1 MSEIIKTEVVVLSK
15 INYGDSS
22 IIASLYSKDS
32 GKMSVILKGGRS
44 PKSKMGMMVD
54 PLNHL
59 EIVFYKKESRDV
71 QILSGAEIISHFH
84 HLKEDLEG
92 LRYSY
97 AVIELVKNLSPENEP
112 NLKIF
117 KGIVR
122 ILSLFDS
129 SNESPEILF
138 GRFFLFF
145 IEEVGYQMQLFK
157 CTLCGK
163 DELKNKI
170 LGYNYDR
177 GLLCENCKTE
187 NINNLEINPELFD
200 YLLCLK
206 TNKSIQSVD
215 NYTIKRANNF
225 FENYLKFHI
234 NDFKGIQSFKA
245 F

>member
-1 MSEIIKTEVVVLSK
+1 MSEIIKTEAVVLSK
-15 INYGDSS
+15 INYGDTS

-32 GKMSVILKGGRS
+32 GKMSVIIKGGRS
-44 PKSKMGMMVD
+44 PKSKIGMMVD

-71 QILSGAEIISHFH
+71 QLLSGAEIISHFH
-84 HLKEDLEG
+84 HLKEDLER
-92 LRYSY
+92 LKYSY
-97 AVIELVKNLSPENEP
+97 AVIELVKNLSPESEP

-145 IEEVGYQMQLFK
+145 IEEVGYQLQLFK
-157 CTLCGK
+157 CSVCGK
-163 DELKNKI
+163 DDLRNKI

-177 GLLCENCKTE
+177 GLLCEDCRVE
-187 NINNLEINPELFD
+187 NINNYEINSELFD
-200 YLLCLK
+200 YLHCLK
-206 TNKSIQSVD
+206 TNKSIQSVND
-215 NYTIKRANNF
+215 YTIKNANSL
-225 FENYLKFHI
+225 FETYLKYHI
-234 NDFKGIQSFKA
+234 SDFKGIQSFTA

>member
-1 MSEIIKTEVVVLSK
+1 MSEIIKTEAVVLSK

-22 IIASLYSKDS
+22 IIASLYSKET
-32 GKMSVILKGGRS
+32 GRMSVIIKGGRS
-44 PKSKMGMMVD
+44 PKSKIGMMID

-84 HLKEDLEG
+84 HLKEDLER
-92 LRYSY
+92 LKYSY
-97 AVIELVKNLSPENEP
+97 AVIELVKKLSPENEP
-112 NLKIF
+112 NLKIL

-129 SNESPEILF
+129 SNERPEILF

-145 IEEVGYQMQLFK
+145 IEEVGYELQLLK
-157 CTLCGK
+157 CSVCGK
-163 DELKNKI
+163 DDLNNKI

-177 GLLCENCKTE
+177 GLLCEKCKAE
-187 NINNLEINPELFD
+187 NINNFEINPELFD
-200 YLLCLK
+200 YLNCLK
-206 TNKSIQSVD
+206 SNKSIQSVN
-215 NYTIKRANNF
+215 NYIIKNVNNF
-225 FENYLKFHI
+225 FENYLKYHV
-234 NDFKGIQSFKA
+234 NDFKGIQSFNA

>member
-1 MSEIIKTEVVVLSK
+1 MSEIIKTEAVVLSK
-15 INYGDSS
+15 INYGDTS

-32 GKMSVILKGGRS
+32 GKMSVIIKGGRS
-44 PKSKMGMMVD
+44 PKSKIGMMVD

-71 QILSGAEIISHFH
+71 QLLSGVEIISHFH
-84 HLKEDLEG
+84 HLKEDLER
-92 LRYSY
+92 LKYSY

-112 NLKIF
+112 NIKTF

-145 IEEVGYQMQLFK
+145 IEEVGYQLQLFK
-157 CTLCGK
+157 CSVCGK
-163 DELKNKI
+163 DDLKNKI

-177 GLLCENCKTE
+177 GLLCEDCRAE
-187 NINNLEINPELFD
+187 NINNYEINSELFD
-200 YLLCLK
+200 YLHCLK
-206 TNKSIQSVD
+206 TNKSIQSVND
-215 NYTIKRANNF
+215 YTIKNANSF

-234 NDFKGIQSFKA
+234 SDFKGIQSFTA

>member
-1 MSEIIKTEVVVLSK
+1 MSEIIKTEAVVLSK

-32 GKMSVILKGGRS
+32 GKMSVIIKGGRS
-44 PKSKMGMMVD
+44 PKSKIGMMVD

-71 QILSGAEIISHFH
+71 QLLSGAEIISHFH
-84 HLKEDLEG
+84 HLKEDLER
-92 LRYSY
+92 LKYSY
-97 AVIELVKNLSPENEP
+97 AVIELVKKLSPENES
-112 NLKIF
+112 NIKIF

-145 IEEVGYQMQLFK
+145 IEEVGYQLQLFK
-157 CTLCGK
+157 CSACGK
-163 DELKNKI
+163 DDLRNKI

-177 GLLCENCKTE
+177 GLLCEDCRVE
-187 NINNLEINPELFD
+187 NINNYEINSELFD
-200 YLLCLK
+200 YLHCLK
-206 TNKSIQSVD
+206 TNKSIQSAND
-215 NYTIKRANNF
+215 STIKNANNF
-225 FENYLKFHI
+225 FETYLKFHI
-234 NDFKGIQSFKA
+234 SDFKGIQSFTA

>member
-1 MSEIIKTEVVVLSK
+1 MSEIIKTEAVVLSK

-44 PKSKMGMMVD
+44 PKSKMGMMID

-71 QILSGAEIISHFH
+71 QILSGAEIIAHFH
-84 HLKEDLEG
+84 HLKEDLER
-92 LRYSY
+92 LKYSY

-112 NLKIF
+112 NVKIF

-129 SNESPEILF
+129 SDERPEILF

-145 IEEVGYQMQLFK
+145 IEEVGYELQLFK
-157 CTLCGK
+157 CSVCGK
-163 DELKNKI
+163 GELKNKI

-177 GLLCENCKTE
+177 GLLCEDCKTE
-187 NINNLEINPELFD
+187 NINNYEINPELFD
-200 YLLCLK
+200 YLHCLK
-206 TNKSIQSVD
+206 TNKSIQSA
-215 NYTIKRANNF
+215 NNNIIKNVNNF

-234 NDFKGIQSFKA
+234 SDFKGIQSFKA

>member
-1 MSEIIKTEVVVLSK
+1 MSEIIKTEAVVLSK

-32 GKMSVILKGGRS
+32 GKMSVIIKGGRS
-44 PKSKMGMMVD
+44 PKSKIGMMVD

-71 QILSGAEIISHFH
+71 QLLSGAEIISHFH
-84 HLKEDLEG
+84 HLKENLER
-92 LRYSY
+92 LMYSY

-112 NLKIF
+112 NIKIF

-145 IEEVGYQMQLFK
+145 IEEVGYQLQLFK
-157 CTLCGK
+157 CSVCGK
-163 DELKNKI
+163 DDLKNKI

-177 GLLCENCKTE
+177 GLLCENCKAE
-187 NINNLEINPELFD
+187 NINNYEINSELFD
-200 YLLCLK
+200 YLHCLK
-206 TNKSIQSVD
+206 TNKSIQSVND
-215 NYTIKRANNF
+215 YTIKNANIF
-225 FENYLKFHI
+225 FETYLKFHI
-234 NDFKGIQSFKA
+234 SDFKGIQSFTA

>member
-1 MSEIIKTEVVVLSK
+1 MSEIIKSEAVVLSK

-32 GKMSVILKGGRS
+32 GKMSVIIKGGRS
-44 PKSKMGMMVD
+44 PKSKIGMIVD

-71 QILSGAEIISHFH
+71 QLLSGAEIISHFH
-84 HLKEDLEG
+84 HIKEDLER
-92 LRYSY
+92 LKYSY

-112 NLKIF
+112 NVKIF
-117 KGIVR
+117 RGIIR

-129 SNESPEILF
+129 SNEKSEILF

-145 IEEVGYQMQLFK
+145 IEEVGYQLQLFK
-157 CTLCGK
+157 CSVCGK
-163 DELKNKI
+163 DDLRNKI

-177 GLLCENCKTE
+177 GLLCENCKAE
-187 NINNLEINPELFD
+187 NINNYEINSELFD
-200 YLLCLK
+200 YLHCLK
-206 TNKSIQSVD
+206 TNKSIQSVND
-215 NYTIKRANNF
+215 YTIKNASNF
-225 FENYLKFHI
+225 FETYLKFHI
-234 NDFKGIQSFKA
+234 SNFKGIQSFTA

>member
-1 MSEIIKTEVVVLSK
+1 MSEIIKTEAVVLSK

-22 IIASLYSKDS
+22 IIASVYTKDS
-32 GKMSVILKGGRS
+32 GKMSVIIKGGRS
-44 PKSKMGMMVD
+44 PKSKMGMIFD

-59 EIVFYKKESRDV
+59 EIVFYNKESRDV
-71 QILSGAEIISHFH
+71 QLVSGAEIISHFH
-84 HLKEDLEG
+84 HLKEDLEK
-92 LRYSY
+92 LKYSY
-97 AVIELVKNLSPENEP
+97 AIIELVKNLSPESEF

-129 SNESPEILF
+129 SDERPEILF

-145 IEEVGYQMQLFK
+145 IEEVGYELQLFK
-157 CTLCGK
+157 CSVCGK
-163 DELKNKI
+163 DDLKNKI

-177 GLLCENCKTE
+177 GLLCEDCKTE
-187 NINNLEINPELFD
+187 IINNYEINSELFD
-200 YLLCLK
+200 YFDCLK
-206 TNKSIQSVD
+206 TNNSIQSVE
-215 NYTIKRANNF
+215 NNTIKSANNF

-234 NDFKGIQSFKA
+234 SNFKGIQSLKA

>member
-1 MSEIIKTEVVVLSK
+1 MSEIIKTEAVVLSK

-32 GKMSVILKGGRS
+32 GKMSVIIKGGRS
-44 PKSKMGMMVD
+44 PKSKIGMVVD

-71 QILSGAEIISHFH
+71 QLLSGAEIISHFH
-84 HLKEDLEG
+84 HLKEDLER
-92 LRYSY
+92 LKYSY
-97 AVIELVKNLSPENEP
+97 AVIELVKKLSPENES
-112 NLKIF
+112 NIKIF

-122 ILSLFDS
+122 ILSLFNS

-145 IEEVGYQMQLFK
+145 IEEVGYQLQLFK
-157 CTLCGK
+157 CSVCGK
-163 DELKNKI
+163 DDLRNKI

-177 GLLCENCKTE
+177 GLLCEDCRVE
-187 NINNLEINPELFD
+187 NINNYEINSELFD
-200 YLLCLK
+200 YLHCLK
-206 TNKSIQSVD
+206 TNKSIQSAND
-215 NYTIKRANNF
+215 STIKNANNF
-225 FENYLKFHI
+225 FETYLKFHI
-234 NDFKGIQSFKA
+234 SDFKGIQSFTA

>member
-1 MSEIIKTEVVVLSK
+1 MSEIIKTEAVVLSK
-15 INYGDSS
+15 INYRDSS

-71 QILSGAEIISHFH
+71 QILSGAEIIAHFH
-84 HLKEDLEG
+84 HLKEDLER
-92 LRYSY
+92 LKYSY

-112 NLKIF
+112 NVKIF

-129 SNESPEILF
+129 SDERPEILF

-145 IEEVGYQMQLFK
+145 IEEVGYELQLFK
-157 CTLCGK
+157 CSVCGK
-163 DELKNKI
+163 DDLISKI

-177 GLLCENCKTE
+177 GLLCENCKAE
-187 NINNLEINPELFD
+187 NINNCEINPELFD
-200 YLLCLK
+200 YLHCLK
-206 TNKSIQSVD
+206 TNKSIQSE
-215 NYTIKRANNF
+215 NNITIKNASNF
-225 FENYLKFHI
+225 FENYLKYHI
-234 NDFKGIQSFKA
+234 PDFKGIQSFKA

>member
-1 MSEIIKTEVVVLSK
+1 MSEIIKTEAVVLSK

-22 IIASLYSKDS
+22 IIAYLYSRDS
-32 GKMSVILKGGRS
+32 GKMSVIIKGGRN
-44 PKSKMGMMVD
+44 PKSKIGMMID

-59 EIVFYKKESRDV
+59 EVVFYKKESRDI

-84 HLKEDLEG
+84 HLKEDLER
-92 LRYSY
+92 LKYSY

-112 NLKIF
+112 NVKIF

-122 ILSLFDS
+122 ILSLFNS
-129 SNESPEILF
+129 SNEISEILF

-145 IEEVGYQMQLFK
+145 TEEIGYELQLIN
-157 CTLCGK
+157 CSVCGR
-163 DELKNKI
+163 DDLKNEI

-177 GLLCENCKTE
+177 GLLCENCKTK
-187 NINNLEINPELFD
+187 NINNFEINPELFN
-200 YLLCLK
+200 YLFCLK
-206 TNKSIQSVD
+206 TNKSIQSV
-215 NYTIKRANNF
+215 NYNVIKNVNNF

-234 NDFKGIQSFKA
+234 SDFKGIQSFKA

>member
-1 MSEIIKTEVVVLSK
+1 MSEIIKTEAVVLSK
-15 INYGDSS
+15 INYGESS

-32 GKMSVILKGGRS
+32 GKMSVIIKGGRS
-44 PKSKMGMMVD
+44 PKSKIGMMVD

-71 QILSGAEIISHFH
+71 QLLSGAEIISHFH
-84 HLKEDLEG
+84 HLKEDLER
-92 LRYSY
+92 LKYSY
-97 AVIELVKNLSPENEP
+97 AVIELVKNLSPESEP
-112 NLKIF
+112 NVKIF

-138 GRFFLFF
+138 GRFFLFL
-145 IEEVGYQMQLFK
+145 IEEVGYQLQLFK
-157 CTLCGK
+157 CSVCGK
-163 DELKNKI
+163 DDLRNKI

-177 GLLCENCKTE
+177 GLLCEDCRAE
-187 NINNLEINPELFD
+187 NINNYEINSELFD
-200 YLLCLK
+200 YLHCLK
-206 TNKSIQSVD
+206 TNKSIQSVND
-215 NYTIKRANNF
+215 YTIKNANGF

-234 NDFKGIQSFKA
+234 SNFKGIQSFTA